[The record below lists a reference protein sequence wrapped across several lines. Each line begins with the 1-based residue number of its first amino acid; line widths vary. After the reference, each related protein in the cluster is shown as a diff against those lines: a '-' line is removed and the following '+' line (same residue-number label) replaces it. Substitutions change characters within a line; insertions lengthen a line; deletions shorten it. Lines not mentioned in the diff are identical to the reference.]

1 MTAVLNPTLQ
11 RDKDESFTDYHI
23 RLFKNK
29 DTYNIDTKTIAE
41 LLNKEHGSHYDE
53 SKWRKDYKQYER
65 WYAYIMSKNI
75 DKEIQD
81 KYQELYIES
90 EKAKVR
96 KRDQNREFA
105 KKIRVL
111 KKLKMM
117 LLKLF

>member
-1 MTAVLNPTLQ
+1 MTAVLNPALQ

-75 DKEIQD
+75 DKDIQD
-81 KYQELYIES
+81 KYQELFIES

-105 KKIRVL
+105 KRSVIRLVL
-111 KKLKMM
+111 KRLKMM
-117 LLKLF
+117 